1 MLFDPNN
8 KVVQLCV
15 SGMNAELEGR
25 AKEEEIQFQEA
36 WELASDDLEKFAAAH
51 YIARNHKSPLE
62 CLRWNMEALNHA
74 KAISNKE
81 VEAYYPSL
89 YLNVA
94 KSFETVGDLP
104 EATRY
109 FKSAAESCKQLPDG
123 KYGEMIR
130 SGISDGLKRVGADIN
145 QNSQLTELID
155 RWCKRKDLRPLS
167 IVLPAFT
174 GNLGTEID
182 KQKLISALSFLS
194 ATRCLPDEE
203 QEILTRMIAG
213 S

>member
-1 MLFDPNN
+1 
-8 KVVQLCV
+8 
-15 SGMNAELEGR
+15 
-25 AKEEEIQFQEA
+25 
-36 WELASDDLEKFAAAH
+36 
-51 YIARNHKSPLE
+51 
-62 CLRWNMEALNHA
+62 
-74 KAISNKE
+74 
-81 VEAYYPSL
+81 
-89 YLNVA
+89 
-94 KSFETVGDLP
+94 
-104 EATRY
+104 
-109 FKSAAESCKQLPDG
+109 
-123 KYGEMIR
+123 MIR